1 MLRHVAQ
8 FRPTGRHRRPVVA
21 PAVLMLVAAASACSS
36 GGSTAQPPAKPI
48 VYVAV
53 GASETVG
60 YGADNPS
67 TEAWPRVLLRTALPP
82 STVFDD
88 LGIAGATVKD
98 ALAQEVPAA
107 VAKKPDLVTVWLNV
121 NDMLSFIKP
130 ATYQQQLDDLV
141 KQLRRGGATKVL
153 VANVPPL
160 DRLPS
165 FLACKP
171 NPPAGAPP
179 CPSPALAFVPIQA
192 VVTLVDNFNTAIATV
207 VRQEGAVLVDLHAA
221 GLAARA
227 AGTEGSLIG
236 KDGFHPS
243 TAGHKAV
250 AAAFAQALSASGGP

>member
-1 MLRHVAQ
+1 MPAPVVPFA
-8 FRPTGRHRRPVVA
+8 PTGRRPGL
-21 PAVLMLVAAASACSS
+21 PAVAVAVLLAAATACSS
-36 GGSTAQPPAKPI
+36 GGSKAQPTAKRI

-67 TEAWPRVLLRTALPP
+67 TEAWPRVLLGTALPP
-82 STVFDD
+82 TTVFDD

-98 ALAQEVPAA
+98 ALAQEVPTA

-121 NDMLSFIKP
+121 NDMINFVKP

-141 KQLRRGGATKVL
+141 RQLRRGGATKVL

-165 FLACKP
+165 ILACKP
-171 NPPAGAPP
+171 NPPAGGPP
-179 CPSPALAFVPIQA
+179 CPSPALGLVPLQA
-192 VVTLVDNFNTAIATV
+192 LNTIVESYNVAIATV

-221 GLAARA
+221 SLSART

-250 AAAFAQALSASGGP
+250 ASAFAQALTASGGP